1 MRNPWIP
8 TKQLDPDMPESVFE
22 FNKTENSGTTS
33 KEANSVLITSTLA
46 CNLFSKLVL
55 AAFIVERK
63 MKV

>member
-1 MRNPWIP
+1 MGNALIP
-8 TKQLDPDMPESVFE
+8 TKQLDPDMPESVFA
-22 FNKTENSGTTS
+22 FNKTEKAGTAS
-33 KEANSVLITSTLA
+33 KEANSVFITSTLA